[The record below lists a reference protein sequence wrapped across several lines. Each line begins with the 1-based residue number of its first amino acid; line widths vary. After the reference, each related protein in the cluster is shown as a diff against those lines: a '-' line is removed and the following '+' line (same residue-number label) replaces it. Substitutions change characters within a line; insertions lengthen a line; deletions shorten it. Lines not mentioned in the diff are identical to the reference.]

1 MRKLNK
7 MRIGLSAIALGL
19 LMVGGLANV
28 ATVMTPAVAQGA
40 KASSQEFLD
49 AYKAAKGLVDSKK
62 YSEALPKIDAAASL
76 AKGNSEKS
84 AVQGMK
90 VLTYAGLRR
99 NPELIKAIQDHQAM
113 GVQSK
118 NYTQMLAGA
127 YAATGQSGKAMELTK
142 QLIAEGGGSCEQLA
156 YVAKG
161 SLGAKRYDEAISF
174 ANKAIEQCRKDG
186 KKPQQAHYNILLAA
200 YRDTGKMD
208 QYYSTLERVAPIFN
222 SQDYWKPLI
231 ERAKSEPKFKS
242 ADGLLD
248 VYRALETTNVKLSD
262 TDKLEM
268 GEQALVRGMPIEADR
283 ILTPL
288 FKGGTV
294 GGPKDPKADRNKKLY
309 GTAQADAK
317 AAKAGGLEKAEADA
331 AAKQTGDFYAKAGE
345 AYYTAG
351 NHAKAVE
358 VIQKGIAKGQ
368 MEPGALA
375 FAQLHLGIAQYK
387 AGQKDAARKTWSEI
401 KADNGAGWLA
411 RTWTAISK
419 SGA

>member
-7 MRIGLSAIALGL
+7 MRTGLSAIALGL
-19 LMVGGLANV
+19 LAVGGLSS
-28 ATVMTPAVAQGA
+28 ATVILAPAAMAQNKSSKEFAEAYKEA
-40 KASSQEFLD
+40 KA
-49 AYKAAKGLVDSKK
+49 LVEARK
-62 YSEALPKIDAAASL
+62 YTEALPKIEAASAF
-76 AKGNSEKS
+76 AKTGAEKS
-84 AVQGMK
+84 AIQGMK
-90 VLTYAGLRR
+90 VLTYYGLKR
-99 NPELIKAIQDHQAM
+99 NADLIKAIEAHQAM
-113 GVQSK
+113 GVTSK

-161 SLGAKRYDEAISF
+161 SLNAKKYDEAISY

-186 KKPQQAHYNILLAA
+186 KKPQPSHYNILLAA

-231 ERAKSEPKFKS
+231 ERAKSETKFKS

-248 VYRALETTNVKLSD
+248 VYRALEVTNVKLTD

-268 GEQALVRGMPIEADR
+268 GEQALTREMPIEADR
-283 ILTPL
+283 VLTPL
-288 FKGGTV
+288 FKAGTV
-294 GGPKDPKADRNKKLY
+294 GGPKDPKAERNKKLLA
-309 GTAQADAK
+309 TAQANAK
-317 AAKAGGLEKAEADA
+317 AAKAGGLEKAETDA
-331 AAKQTGDFYAKAGE
+331 AAKPTGDAYVKVGE

-375 FAQLHLGIAQYK
+375 YAQLHLGIAQFK

-411 RTWTAISK
+411 RSWTAISK